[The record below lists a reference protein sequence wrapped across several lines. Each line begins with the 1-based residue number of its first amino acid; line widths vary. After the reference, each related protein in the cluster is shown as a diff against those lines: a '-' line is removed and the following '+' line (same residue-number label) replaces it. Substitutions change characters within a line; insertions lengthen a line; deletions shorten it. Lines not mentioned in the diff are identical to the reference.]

1 VIIVDFRQR
10 FDAPRNSWFSE
21 AIRSHATVKAGKRTL
36 EAAMYTGAVK
46 GPRRVAALLVV
57 ALLAGLVASRAV
69 AQEVVEATLDNGLR
83 VLLQEDHRS
92 PVASVQIWYRV
103 GSRDERVGL
112 TGLSHYLEHMM
123 FKGTPTYGPRVF
135 SKLIETV
142 GGQDNAFTS
151 RDVTVY
157 HVIVAAEQLDLVLE
171 LEADRMR
178 HLLLDPREIDAERK
192 VVLEERRTRTEDDP
206 VGALAE
212 LFNTITFAAHPYR
225 LPTIGLAHDI
235 ERLTAQDLRSWYDTY
250 YRPDNAIV
258 AIAGDFQA
266 AELLQKVRARFG
278 GIPSGAAPPRI
289 EVLEPEQR
297 GERRVWLR
305 KESQLAVVFIGY
317 PTPNHGSPDAYALE
331 VLSTVLSGG
340 RASRLYQ
347 RLVYEEGLALEA
359 GGDYSRLSLDPDTFT
374 FYVTLLPD
382 RAVEEAERAL
392 EAELERLRR
401 ELISDEELQR
411 AQNQLDASYR
421 FDQDSVYNRAAT
433 LARHELL
440 GGWRLGEA
448 YLPGIRAVTR
458 EDVRRVA
465 ERYLVPERRT
475 TAILVPTPPATKP

>member
-1 VIIVDFRQR
+1 
-10 FDAPRNSWFSE
+10 
-21 AIRSHATVKAGKRTL
+21 
-36 EAAMYTGAVK
+36 MYTGPVK
-46 GPRRVAALLVV
+46 GPCRLAALLVV
-57 ALLAGLVASRAV
+57 ALIAGLAGSRAD

-83 VLLQEDHRS
+83 VLLREDHRS
-92 PVASVQIWYRV
+92 PVASFQIWYRV

-112 TGLSHYLEHMM
+112 NGLSHYLEHMM
-123 FKGTPTYGPRVF
+123 FKGTPTYGPRVY
-135 SKLIETV
+135 SKLIETI

-157 HVIVAAEQLDLVLE
+157 HVTVAAEQLDLVLE

-178 HLLLDPREIDAERK
+178 HLLLDPREVDAERK

-212 LFNTITFAAHPYR
+212 LFNTIAFAAHPYR
-225 LPTIGLAHDI
+225 LPTIGLVQDV

-250 YRPDNAIV
+250 YRPNNAIV
-258 AIAGDFQA
+258 AVAGDFQA
-266 AELLQKVRARFG
+266 NELLGKIRTRFG
-278 GIPSGAAPPRI
+278 ATPGGATPPRV
-289 EVLEPEQR
+289 EVVEPEQR

-305 KESQLAVVFIGY
+305 KESQLSVVFIGY
-317 PTPNHGSPDAYALE
+317 PVPNHRSPDAFPLE
-331 VLSTVLSGG
+331 VLSAVLSGG
-340 RASRLYQ
+340 RASRVYQ

-359 GGDYSRLSLDPDTFT
+359 GGDYSRLTLDPDTFT

-421 FDQDSVYNRAAT
+421 FGEDSLFNRAAT

-440 GGWRLGEA
+440 GGWRLSEA

-465 ERYLVPERRT
+465 ERYLVPDRRT
-475 TAILVPTPPATKP
+475 TAILMPTPPAAKP